1 MAQPLQSDPDL
12 HLSLMTWEC
21 CAAPPGS
28 DEPDA
33 DADWLPIAI
42 PGTVA
47 SALAAAGRWNIDQPL
62 DADASDWWFR
72 TQFASPAARGPWRLQ
87 FDGIAT
93 LADVYLNDELLLT
106 SRNMFC
112 GHRALVTER
121 LRSTNR
127 MTIVCRSLSADLA
140 RRRPGPR
147 WKTNLVEQ
155 QKLRWHRT
163 TLLGRMPGWSPPV
176 TTVGPWRPVRLETGP
191 VLVGDTRLHTVVE
204 EGGILG
210 RVFVQCRLDS
220 MEPIERVYFVAG
232 SREVEADL
240 RPDGAGIEATARV
253 TLFDPPLWWPHTHGA
268 QPLVDCR
275 LRVRIAGKT
284 REVPLGRVGFRTVT
298 TERESGFGLRVND
311 VPIYCRGACWTVSDF
326 ATLAGDDASLRHDLG
341 LARDAG
347 VNMLR
352 IGGTMTYE
360 SDRFYEL
367 CDELGILVWQDFMFA
382 NMDYP
387 VDDPAFAAEID
398 AEVRET
404 LARLSPHPSVAL
416 YCGNNEVQQQAAMRG
431 LPREAWSSRWFDERL
446 PALVGDLHPGVP
458 YLPSSPS
465 GGALPFQVRH
475 GVSHY
480 YGVGAYRRSLRDVR
494 RDDVKF
500 AAECLGFANM
510 PGPEASHAAMDGE
523 PIATHHPRWKR
534 RVPRDAGA
542 AYDFEDVRD
551 HYLREAFGVDPV
563 ELRCSDP
570 PRYLYLSRIVSGRM
584 MADVF
589 AEWRSG
595 FSNNRGG
602 LVWFFKD
609 VWPGAGWGLVDSLG
623 LPKPAY
629 HHVRRA
635 WKSRQLTLTDEG
647 LDGLYL
653 HAINETA
660 EPLVGLLEVVML
672 LDDQVVVGRG
682 EVACTV
688 PARSTQTVAA
698 VEILGGFHDLNH
710 AYRFGPPAHDTV
722 IATLYDAERRPLSEA
737 FHFVQPSVPVPRWD
751 VELSAKARP
760 IGAGRYELTLRSN
773 RFVHSLSLDVAGY
786 LPDDD
791 WFHLPPGREKIV
803 RFTPDRRREAQFAG
817 HVEALNLRTPVK
829 IEVEACP

>member
-21 CAAPPGS
+21 CATSSGS
-28 DEPDA
+28 DEP

-47 SALAAAGRWNIDQPL
+47 TSLAAAGRWNIDQPL

-72 TQFASPAARGPWRLQ
+72 TEFPRPDASGPWRLR

-93 LADVYLNDELLLT
+93 LAEVHLNDEPLLT
-106 SRNMFC
+106 SRNMFR
-112 GHRALVTER
+112 GHCALVTDR
-121 LRSTNR
+121 LEATNR
-127 MTIVCRSLSADLA
+127 LTIVCRSLAADLA
-140 RRRPGPR
+140 KRRPGPR

-163 TLLGRMPGWSPPV
+163 TLLGRMPAWSPPV
-176 TTVGPWRPVRLETGP
+176 TAVGPWRPVRLETGP
-191 VLVGDTRLHTVVE
+191 VLVGELRLHTVVE
-204 EGGILG
+204 EGGVLG
-210 RVFVQCRLDS
+210 RVFLETRLDS

-240 RPDGAGIEATARV
+240 RPDGTGAMVSARV
-253 TLFDPPLWWPHTHGA
+253 TLFDPPLWWPHTHGP

-275 LRVRIAGKT
+275 LRVRVGG
-284 REVPLGRVGFRTVT
+284 RMHELPLGKVGFRTVT
-298 TERESGFGLRVND
+298 AETGDGFCLRVND
-311 VPIYCRGACWTVSDF
+311 VPIFCRGACWTVSDI
-326 ATLAGDDASLRHDLG
+326 ANLTGDEVSLRHDLG

-352 IGGTMTYE
+352 VGGTMVYE

-387 VDDPAFAAEID
+387 VDDPAFAAEIE
-398 AEVRET
+398 AEAREQI
-404 LARLSPHPSVAL
+404 ARFSPHPSIAV
-416 YCGNNEVQQQAAMRG
+416 YCGNSEVQQQAAMRG
-431 LPREAWSSRWFDERL
+431 LPREAWSNRWFDERL
-446 PALVGDLHPGVP
+446 PRLTSALHPGVP
-458 YLPSSPS
+458 YVASSPS
-465 GGALPFQVRH
+465 GGALPFHVRH
-475 GVSHY
+475 GVTHY
-480 YGVGAYRRSLRDVR
+480 YGVGAYRRPVRDLR

-510 PGPEASHAAMDGE
+510 PGPEAIVAAMDGD
-523 PIATHHPRWKR
+523 PLVTHHPRWKQ
-534 RVPRDAGA
+534 RVPRDTGA

-551 HYLREAFGVDPV
+551 HYLRELFGVDPV

-570 PRYLYLSRIVSGRM
+570 SRYLYLSRIVSGRM

-609 VWPGAGWGLVDSLG
+609 LWPGAGWGLVDSLG

-635 WKSRQLTLTDEG
+635 WKTRQLTLTDEG
-647 LDGLYL
+647 LDGLHL
-653 HAINETA
+653 HAINESA
-660 EPLVGLLEVVML
+660 EPMTGSLEVVML
-672 LDDQVVVGRG
+672 LDDHVVVGRG
-682 EVACTV
+682 ELPCVV
-688 PARSTQTVAA
+688 PARGIRTVSA

-710 AYRFGPPAHDTV
+710 AYRFGPAAHDTV
-722 IATLYDAERRPLSEA
+722 IATLYDADRRALSEA
-737 FHFVQPSVPVPRWD
+737 FHFVRPSVPAPRWD
-751 VELSAKARP
+751 VELTATARP

-773 RFVHSLSLDVAGY
+773 RFLHSVSLDVAGF

-791 WFHLPPGREKIV
+791 WFHLPPGRDKIV
-803 RFTPDRRREAQFAG
+803 RWTPDCRREAKFAG
-817 HVEALNLRTPVK
+817 HVEALNLRTAVK
-829 IEVEACP
+829 IVVETSS

>member
-1 MAQPLQSDPDL
+1 MAQPLQSDPNL
-12 HLSLMTWEC
+12 HLSQMTWGC
-21 CAAPPGS
+21 CAASPGS

-47 SALAAAGRWNIDQPL
+47 GALAAAGRWNIDQPL

-72 TQFASPAARGPWRLQ
+72 TEFSRPAARGPWRLR

-93 LADVYLNDELLLT
+93 LADVFLNDEPLFT
-106 SRNMFC
+106 SRNMFR
-112 GHRALVTER
+112 GHRVDVTDR
-121 LRSTNR
+121 LRATNR
-127 MTIVCRSLSADLA
+127 LTIICRSLTAELA
-140 RRRPGPR
+140 KRRPGPR
-147 WKTNLVEQ
+147 WKTALVEQ

-163 TLLGRMPGWSPPV
+163 TLLGHMPGWSPPV
-176 TTVGPWRPVRLETGP
+176 TAVGPWRPIRLETGP
-191 VLVGDTRLHTVVE
+191 VLVGESRLNTVVE
-204 EGGILG
+204 EGGVLG
-210 RVFVQCRLDS
+210 RVFVEARLDS
-220 MEPIERVYFVAG
+220 CEPIERVYFVAG

-240 RPDGAGIEATARV
+240 RPVGAGVEISARV
-253 TLFDPPLWWPHTHGA
+253 TLFDPPLWWPHTHGP

-275 LRVRIAGKT
+275 LRVRVGERM
-284 REVPLGRVGFRTVT
+284 RELPLGRVGFRTVT
-298 TERESGFGLRVND
+298 AESEGGFGLQIND

-326 ATLAGDDASLRHDLG
+326 TTLSGDDATLRHDLG

-352 IGGTMTYE
+352 VGGTMVYE

-387 VDDPAFAAEID
+387 VDDPAFAAEIE
-398 AEVRET
+398 AEAREQLVR
-404 LARLSPHPSVAL
+404 LAPHPSIAV
-416 YCGNNEVQQQAAMRG
+416 YCGNSEVQQQAAMRG
-431 LPREAWSSRWFDERL
+431 LPRETWSNRWFDERL
-446 PALVGDLHPGVP
+446 PRLTSELHPGVP
-458 YLPSSPS
+458 YVASSPI
-465 GGALPFQVRH
+465 GGALPFQVRE

-480 YGVGAYRRSLRDVR
+480 YGVGAYRRSLKDVR

-510 PGPEASHAAMDGE
+510 PGPEAMVAAMDGE
-523 PIATHHPRWKR
+523 PLATHSPRWKQ
-534 RVPRDAGA
+534 RVPRDTGS
-542 AYDFEDVRD
+542 AYDSEDVRD
-551 HYLREAFGVDPV
+551 HYMREIYGVDPV
-563 ELRCSDP
+563 ELRCCDQ
-570 PRYLYLSRIVSGRM
+570 PRYLYLSRIVSGRV

-609 VWPGAGWGLVDSLG
+609 LWPGAGWGLMDSLG

-635 WKSRQLTLTDEG
+635 WKTRQLTLTDEG
-647 LDGLYL
+647 LDGLFL

-660 EPLVGLLEVVML
+660 EPMPGFLEVVTL
-672 LDDQVVVGRG
+672 LDDHVIVSRG
-682 EVACTV
+682 ELPCVV
-688 PARSTQTVAA
+688 PARGTQLVSA
-698 VEILGGFHDLNH
+698 VEVLGGFCDLNH

-722 IATLYDAERRPLSEA
+722 IATLYDADRRVVSEA
-737 FHFVQPSVPVPRWD
+737 FHFVRPSVPAPRWD
-751 VELSAKARP
+751 VDLKATARQ
-760 IGAGRYELTLRSN
+760 IGPGRYELTLRSN
-773 RFVHSLSLDVAGY
+773 RFLHSVSLDVAGF

-791 WFHLPPGREKIV
+791 WFHLPPGRDKVV
-803 RFTPDRRREAQFAG
+803 RWTPDRRREAKFVG
-817 HVEALNLRTPVK
+817 HVEALNLRTPVR
-829 IEVEACP
+829 IVTEASP

>member
-21 CAAPPGS
+21 CATSPGS

-47 SALAAAGRWNIDQPL
+47 AALAAAGRWNIDQPL

-72 TQFASPAARGPWRLQ
+72 TEFARPASPGPWRLR

-93 LADVYLNDELLLT
+93 LAEVHLNDELLLT
-106 SRNMFC
+106 SRNMFR
-112 GHRALVTER
+112 GHQVDVTD
-121 LRSTNR
+121 LLHSTNHL
-127 MTIVCRSLSADLA
+127 TIVCRSLTADLA

-147 WKTNLVEQ
+147 WKTSLVEQ

-163 TLLGRMPGWSPPV
+163 TLLGRMPGWTPAV
-176 TTVGPWRPVRLETGP
+176 TAVGPWRPVRLETGP

-204 EGGILG
+204 EAGKLG

-220 MEPIERVYFVAG
+220 LDPIERVYFVAG

-240 RPDGAGIEATARV
+240 RPDGHGVEVTARV
-253 TLFDPPLWWPHTHGA
+253 TLFDPPLWWPHTHGS

-284 REVPLGRVGFRTVT
+284 RELPLGRVGFRTVT
-298 TERESGFGLRVND
+298 TETGGGFGLRVND
-311 VPIYCRGACWTVSDF
+311 VPIYCRGACWTVSDL
-326 ATLAGDDASLRHDLG
+326 ATLAGDEATLRHDLG
-341 LARDAG
+341 LAREAG

-352 IGGTMTYE
+352 VGGTMVYE

-387 VDDPAFAAEID
+387 VDDPDFAAEID
-398 AEVRET
+398 VEARQT
-404 LARLSPHPSVAL
+404 LTRLSPHPSVAV

-431 LPREAWSSRWFDERL
+431 LPREAWSNRWFDERL

-458 YLPSSPS
+458 YVASSPS

-475 GVSHY
+475 GVTHY
-480 YGVGAYRRSLRDVR
+480 YGVGAYRRPLRDLR
-494 RDDVKF
+494 HDDVKF

-510 PGPEASHAAMDGE
+510 PGPEAAHAAMDGD
-523 PIATHHPRWKR
+523 PIVTHHPRWKR
-534 RVPRDAGA
+534 RVPRDAGS

-551 HYLREAFGVDPV
+551 HYLREVFGVDPL
-563 ELRCSDP
+563 EMRGSDP

-609 VWPGAGWGLVDSLG
+609 LWPGAGWGLVDSLG

-635 WKSRQLTLTDEG
+635 WKTRQLTLTDEG
-647 LDGLYL
+647 LDGLHL

-660 EPLVGLLEVVML
+660 EPMAGFLEVVML
-672 LDDQVVVGRG
+672 LDDIVVGRG
-682 EVACTV
+682 ESRCVV
-688 PARSTQTVAA
+688 PARSTQSVAA
-698 VEILGGFHDLNH
+698 VEILGGFRDLNH

-722 IATLYDAERRPLSEA
+722 IATLYDADRRPLSEA
-737 FHFVQPSVPVPRWD
+737 FHFVRPSVPAPRWD
-751 VELSAKARP
+751 VELTAKARA

-773 RFVHSLSLDVAGY
+773 RFVHSVSLDVAGY

-791 WFHLPPGREKIV
+791 WFHLPPGRDKIV
-803 RFTPDRRREAQFAG
+803 RFTPDRRREAKFAG
-817 HVEALNLRTPVK
+817 YVEALNLRTPVK
-829 IEVEACP
+829 IEVEICP